1 MTDMK
6 KRYLQVPQGT
16 EGVHLEEAYRHRQVT
31 YRLFRLF
38 SLWGYWPVETP
49 VFDFY
54 DIYRPLLGTERKDVY
69 RLIDREGDLLMLRSD
84 ITLFL
89 AKQMGLWLRDEDLP
103 TRVCYSDTIL
113 RHQHAED
120 ISKNEF
126 FQSGAELMGKSGE
139 EADLEILLLLHR
151 IFEELG
157 LTPALHL
164 GSHLFLTTALS
175 ACTEEELREAVEAI
189 RSRDREALEEILYRR
204 FAPSRAERLSALFS
218 FIGDRAE
225 FAELLENDTEH
236 LQQEEIEELRYL
248 LRLVTRME
256 EAGYGSAVRIDLS
269 EVGAQPYYTGIVF
282 QCYLTGLDSAIAS
295 GGRYD
300 KLLSAFGRECPSVGF
315 SFLQRKIEHL
325 LDEDRFPPPRPARK
339 VEAEDFIT
347 AFRKAEELRSEGK
360 AALL

>member
-1 MTDMK
+1 MN

-54 DIYRPLLGTERKDVY
+54 DIYKPLLGDERKDVY

-89 AKQMGLWLRDEDLP
+89 AKQMGLWLREEDLP

-126 FQSGAELMGKSGE
+126 FQTGAELIGKAGE
-139 EADLEILLLLHR
+139 EADLEVLLLLRR
-151 IFEELG
+151 IFEELD
-157 LTPALHL
+157 LEPALHL
-164 GSHLFLTTALS
+164 GSHLFLTTALEPCS
-175 ACTEEELREAVEAI
+175 PDDHTKAVEAI
-189 RSRDREALEEILYRR
+189 RGRDSEALDEILRTTFSRR
-204 FAPSRAERLSALFS
+204 R
-218 FIGDRAE
+218 
-225 FAELLENDTEH
+225 AELLSELFAFIGER
-236 LQQEEIEELRYL
+236 EEFDALLDARSDVLRHEELEELHYL
-248 LRLVTRME
+248 SRLVSKME
-256 EAGYGSAVRIDLS
+256 EAGYGTSVRIDLS

-282 QCYLTGLDSAIAS
+282 QCYLAGLDSAVAS

-315 SFLQRKIEHL
+315 SFLQRKVEHL
-325 LDEDRFPPPRPARK
+325 LDSGRFDPPESPEQVR
-339 VEAEDFIT
+339 EQDFIS
-347 AFRKAEELRSEGK
+347 AFRRAEELRAQGK
-360 AALL
+360 AVIL